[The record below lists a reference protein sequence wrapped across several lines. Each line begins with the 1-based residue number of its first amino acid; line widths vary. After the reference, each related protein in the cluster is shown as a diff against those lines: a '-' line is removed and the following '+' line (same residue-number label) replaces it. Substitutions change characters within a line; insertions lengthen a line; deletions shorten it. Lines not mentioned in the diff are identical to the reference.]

1 MQMRKNL
8 ITAGFLFLL
17 LLLPAANSAQQT
29 AGGKPTRVPVTVALV
44 DDLTPSGV
52 PFVIQRRPD
61 LAPHD
66 VILLRADATADQLS
80 DAVRSLLV
88 VRQAGGDTALSPA
101 TRRMRPRG
109 PQPRGERRA
118 LPWVPRVFADGVDVP
133 PASADHRRV
142 AAKRPM
148 ARTVVVTPAR
158 SSPRLMTS

>member
-1 MQMRKNL
+1 MRKNL
-8 ITAGFLFLL
+8 ITAGSLFLL

-101 TRRMRPRG
+101 TLRMRPRG

-118 LPWVPRVFADGVDVP
+118 LPWVPRVFADLRRAEHRDIAGIGRVRAVEIWLP
-133 PASADHRRV
+133 PQRR
-142 AAKRPM
+142 RG
-148 ARTVVVTPAR
+148 AR
-158 SSPRLMTS
+158 L